1 MTCTECPHA
10 IWDYEEYYG
19 TTQKQWFVD
28 GCKIGKDP
36 EECEKEDECLMCGGD
51 CEIDPKDRRCNK
63 EGY

>member
-36 EECEKEDECLMCGGD
+36 EECEDEAEQTYYTGV
-51 CEIDPKDRRCNK
+51 IQPT
-63 EGY
+63 